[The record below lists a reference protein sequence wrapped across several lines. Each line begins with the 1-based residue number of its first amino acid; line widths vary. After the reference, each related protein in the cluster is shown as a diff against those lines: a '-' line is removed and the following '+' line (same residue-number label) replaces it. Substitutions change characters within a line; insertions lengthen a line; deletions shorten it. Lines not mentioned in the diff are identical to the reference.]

1 MNNDIPRDITK
12 YTTNVKMP
20 VGRMDF
26 IKTTETISVQQ
37 NPSDRSATMDSLG
50 CLGAMGCAQ
59 VNMGRNVSPSVRKS
73 VEEFVKDPFAA
84 EARMDLCDALM
95 RDGNY
100 DVWIAMKI
108 TDNVFRGLESEDTYK
123 E

>member
-20 VGRMDF
+20 VGRRMDF
-26 IKTTETISVQQ
+26 IKTAGTIPVQQ
-37 NPSDRSATMDSLG
+37 NPSDRSAATDSLG

-59 VNMGRNVSPSVRKS
+59 VNMGRVSPSVRKY

-84 EARMDLCDALM
+84 EAKMNFCEAM
-95 RDGNY
+95 AEYEKY
-100 DVWIAMKI
+100 DVWKAMEI

>member
-26 IKTTETISVQQ
+26 IKTAGTIPVQQ
-37 NPSDRSATMDSLG
+37 NPSDRTADTDSLG

-59 VNMGRNVSPSVRKS
+59 VNMGRNVPPSVRNS
-73 VEEFVKDPFAA
+73 VEEFVNDPFNA
-84 EARMDLCDALM
+84 EAQIEFCDGLM
-95 RDGNY
+95 RDKGY
-100 DVWIAMKI
+100 DVWKAMKI
-108 TDNVFRGLESEDTYK
+108 TDNVFRGLESEDTYR